1 MVYEVNLGVREYIE
15 YTDAMLNNSLFSY
28 FLQKNGLDVYKG
40 ESTRDL
46 ICLKFDYGSRSYED
60 EKNRLLKLKEEAEDT
75 ESKNKIDTVLERI
88 SKNIDSYHKISKEN
102 LREKYYQDDVSI
114 VYHTKNKDGSIK
126 SSQTIQYRMLYRTSA
141 KAKLGEVIF
150 INVKLYEKAY
160 DWLTMGLGNKMPHDN
175 AKIVELSAYA
185 PLTTS
190 TIVGTLNIPV
200 EDILILKDQDSFFK
214 TMVNVV
220 KAEKYAVNL
229 SDVEKKRCVVS
240 QEERE
245 VKNTLWDGLGIFES
259 NILPSWVNGMALIR
273 NHFFKMCGFR
283 GRIQKFFV
291 DWCYENGH
299 DYYTY
304 QIPDMFGNMHYLKDI
319 KVITTDNSIKWK
331 KFIDLMG
338 GTPQAAYK
346 YWCDRI
352 KEDGDIWGIVK
363 TDHISKLGGLQQ
375 MSYQM
380 INTLPC
386 TKDEVKDI
394 AQISI
399 DYVEKIKQDNNEFEK
414 FLRKNANEVN
424 HYEMMADLYA
434 RNHDFAESTWF
445 RTEKRY
451 IISAY
456 VHRLRNGKITING
469 DNLTMCGNPYALLL
483 YSVGEDWK
491 SDPCFNTEDGVI
503 QCYTSRFRPD
513 EYLCAIRS
521 PHNSPNNMCYLHN
534 VYSEEIEKYFNFS
547 DNIIAVNCI
556 GTDIQD
562 RLNGADFDSDF
573 VFVTNNPTMVKCAK
587 RCYENFPT
595 IVNAL
600 KESGITY
607 QNTRLAYAQ
616 MDNKFSKSRLGI
628 GWSSNLA
635 QLALTYYW
643 TELHKENPD
652 VVLLKNYYDNFVILS
667 VLAQVIIDGCKREYE
682 IDGMEEIM
690 RIQRMPCMDRT
701 KEVVDEKGKTKKIR
715 FDYPLFMKYT
725 KEIKTTK
732 SGKEIPEKKVET
744 NREKLKR
751 RIDPSLICPMN
762 WLQEYLDKI
771 QNTPSTNTIPTSKFF
786 IKMNGDGNR
795 RQMSKIRQIIEEF
808 DNFIV
813 DNKTN
818 HENDELYND
827 LLIEKSKNI
836 VLELRKI
843 KIKNIITINRLIE
856 TSLELEKN
864 HNKSSV
870 GYPKAKRYQR
880 KMLNYLYK
888 MNKEK
893 FLQNFICK

>member
-46 ICLKFDYGSRSYED
+46 ICLRFDYGSRSYED
-60 EKNRLLKLKEEAEDT
+60 EKYRLLKLKEEAEDI

-88 SKNIDSYHKISKEN
+88 SKNVDSYHKISKEK

-352 KEDGDIWGIVK
+352 KEDGNIWGIVK
-363 TDHISKLGGLQQ
+363 TDHLSKLGNLQQ

-445 RTEKRY
+445 RTEKRN

-491 SDPCFNTEDGVI
+491 SDPCFNTENGVI
-503 QCYTSRFRPD
+503 QCYTSRFKPD

-556 GTDIQD
+556 ETDIQD

-573 VFVTNNPTMVKCAK
+573 IFVTNDPTMIKCAK

-607 QNTRLAYAQ
+607 QNTKLAYAQ

-652 VVLLKNYYDNFVILS
+652 AVLLKNYYDNFVILS

-682 IDGMEEIM
+682 IDGMEEII

-744 NREKLKR
+744 SREKLKR

-762 WLQEYLDKI
+762 WLQECLDKI
-771 QNTPSTNTIPTSKFF
+771 QNTPSINTIPINKYF

-808 DNFIV
+808 DNFII

-818 HENDELYND
+818 HENDEFYND

-843 KIKNIITINRLIE
+843 KIRNIITINRLIE